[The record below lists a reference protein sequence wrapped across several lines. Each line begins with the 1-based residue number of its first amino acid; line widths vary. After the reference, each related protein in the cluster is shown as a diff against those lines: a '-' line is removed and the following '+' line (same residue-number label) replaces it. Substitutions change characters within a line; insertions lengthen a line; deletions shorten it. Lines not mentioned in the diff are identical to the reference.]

1 MTSARSIDDISDEA
15 PRFPGGARFDEP
27 HPATRCN
34 LTSHRQERH
43 TLGGKAYSLVLDP
56 IGRAPG
62 AERFARRRSLQ
73 SLGQRMHGS
82 RPRWSQENR
91 ALRRFRSARFGSRS
105 GVSLG
110 SGRDVSDVLD
120 PSPDL
125 ALEHALQLGQAQ
137 RPITSECPVVLLT
150 LVDGDHSE
158 PITEFAIA
166 DSLDR
171 LEHAQMAWGEYG
183 SGRGPNSRGPRR
195 HYRLAAPPRQISN
208 SHDASH
214 CLPLSVPAVNS

>member
-1 MTSARSIDDISDEA
+1 MQPHVTSTGASHLGWESLLFGVGSDRE
-15 PRFPGGARFDEP
+15 GAWSRKIRETAESTKLGSADAWFETSMVSRESGT
-27 HPATRCN
+27 PAIPECP
-34 LTSHRQERH
+34 
-43 TLGGKAYSLVLDP
+43 V
-56 IGRAPG
+56 
-62 AERFARRRSLQ
+62 
-73 SLGQRMHGS
+73 
-82 RPRWSQENR
+82 
-91 ALRRFRSARFGSRS
+91 GSRS
-105 GVSLG
+105 GISLG

-120 PSPDL
+120 PSADL

-208 SHDASH
+208 SHHASH